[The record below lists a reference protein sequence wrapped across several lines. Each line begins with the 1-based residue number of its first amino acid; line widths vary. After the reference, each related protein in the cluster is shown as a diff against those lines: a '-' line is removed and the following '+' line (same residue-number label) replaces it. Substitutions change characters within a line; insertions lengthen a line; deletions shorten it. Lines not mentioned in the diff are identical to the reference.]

1 MEGIELRPMPSR
13 KLTAVLALTG
23 LLTTVSVAD
32 TSLCRMFCAT
42 HMASVE
48 SSKPAAAPHLH
59 HSALSPQDSSLHA
72 HANLCTGNQQSIV
85 SCGGSVLE
93 SPRCTQY
100 RQLAKFLE
108 ASRVTV
114 TEKIPGDGNHALLL
128 VVPMA
133 EISEAAPSPPNS
145 PPGSYTFP
153 RSTPTLLRI

>member
-1 MEGIELRPMPSR
+1 MRPMPLR

-23 LLTTVSVAD
+23 LLTTVCVAD
-32 TSLCRMFCAT
+32 ASLCRMFCAA
-42 HMASVE
+42 HMPSVA

-59 HSALSPQDSSLHA
+59 HSASSPQDSSLHA
-72 HANLCTGNQQSIV
+72 HANRCTGNQPSIV
-85 SCGGSVLE
+85 SCGVSVLE

-100 RQLAKFLE
+100 QQLAKFLE

-114 TEKIPGDGNHALLL
+114 TEKISGDGNHTLLL
-128 VVPMA
+128 VVPIA
-133 EISEAAPSPPNS
+133 EISEAAPSPPSS